1 MPIAYIL
8 KLRTS
13 QHPISIDSGI
23 HGLHHGRDYIGLP
36 ELFLHSIQGIFQ
48 VEAEGH
54 QPAARRHTGGGLV
67 QVK

>member
-8 KLRTS
+8 RLRTS

-23 HGLHHGRDYIGLP
+23 HGLHHGRDY
-36 ELFLHSIQGIFQ
+36 QGIFQ